1 MAVGVL
7 ATQGIRSGLAMDTR
21 LRQVFNRAATEP
33 DFEEALF
40 KDLRKMLLENGIDE
54 QIVCFIETHRPQNLH
69 CLAKI
74 LEEIDYQVA

>member
-1 MAVGVL
+1 
-7 ATQGIRSGLAMDTR
+7 MDAR

-40 KDLRKMLLENGIDE
+40 KDLRKMLLENGVEE
-54 QIVCFIETHRPQNLH
+54 QTACFIETHRPQNLQS
-69 CLAKI
+69 LAKI